1 MIDFAPDK
9 LLWTMLPNLDLS
21 RIINSLA
28 LLIGEDE
35 KYGNLLIYTKY
46 KIISII
52 EHWWISQKVGRI
64 I

>member
-1 MIDFAPDK
+1 
-9 LLWTMLPNLDLS
+9 MLPNLDLS

-46 KIISII
+46 KITSII
-52 EHWWISQKVGRI
+52 VHWWISQKVGRI